1 MSLNL
6 ALSERY
12 LVTLHM
18 QVEWCFNHSE
28 RVSNK

>member
-18 QVEWCFNHSE
+18 RVEWSYNHGE
-28 RVSNK
+28 RVSYE